1 MKLEKTLLWE
11 ISGNGLE
18 KHSYIYGTI
27 HRICKEEAH
36 LSDSLQ
42 SVIESSDQVYF
53 EVDMDN
59 VIEMLG
65 IIRMMKMKNDTTLAD
80 LLSKDDYEKLKTWF
94 EGRNTML
101 PFSVLETYKPMLAA
115 STIMESGLSC
125 EGVAMEQLI
134 MTEAR
139 KEGKRINGLESMAYQ
154 MSLFD
159 SIPYKTQAEELLKY
173 IETDKGESDGDKEY
187 EELMKAY
194 RDQDL
199 DKLGELITRSEMA
212 TPRFEELLLTNRNR
226 NWVHKMKTLLPGKS
240 LLFAVGAGH
249 LPGVNG
255 VINLLR
261 KEGYKV
267 RAVKN
272 KITKQSQI

>member
-80 LLSKDDYEKLKTWF
+80 LLSKDDYEKLKAWF

>member
-18 KHSYIYGTI
+18 KPSYIYGTI

-80 LLSKDDYEKLKTWF
+80 LLSKDDYEKLKAWF

>member
-36 LSDSLQ
+36 LSNSLQ

-80 LLSKDDYEKLKTWF
+80 LLSKDDYEKLKAWF